1 MRHDRSILPTVRS
14 TGVSDSRPI
23 REEAMSRRPDFAAV
37 FAVVGTALFAPLP
50 FQGGDLARR
59 ITSAPDGLVKMT
71 YASRDGIC
79 GDGRNFIADSRA
91 GAGYDVW
98 FSEGMSF
105 SGPAP
110 DFAAKC
116 VAGPVRLLLVVRDHA
131 VVDVQPFVGPSSPA
145 TERAGTEIG
154 TVSVI
159 AISKY
164 LLDLAAHSRED
175 VSRTAMLAA
184 SVADSV
190 RVAGQLATM
199 ARDRLL
205 PTSVREGAV
214 RWTNRTGK
222 REGNRD
228 ALRAIRS
235 IAEDQEDQISVRE
248 RAIRVVAEDDDGSTY
263 LRALYPRLQDASLR
277 ERIVRVVAE
286 HGAKNDMDWVRTV
299 ALDKSERTSIRE
311 QAVKALAED
320 NDSRGLRA
328 LYDRLDDPALRER
341 VVRSMA
347 EIGDGDSKRW
357 LRDLAQRQSES
368 VAVRDRAIRSLGE
381 QGDLAFLERAY
392 GSIDDTSLR
401 ERIIRVMAEA
411 GGTETMTWLRGIA
424 RDSKESS
431 GLRERAVRSIAEGG
445 APTSD
450 LVSLY
455 DSISDRSI
463 RDRLVNIFADRGDKT
478 AREKLR
484 SIATGDPDEDLRRR
498 ATRKLTDSR

>member
-1 MRHDRSILPTVRS
+1 
-14 TGVSDSRPI
+14 
-23 REEAMSRRPDFAAV
+23 
-37 FAVVGTALFAPLP
+37 
-50 FQGGDLARR
+50 
-59 ITSAPDGLVKMT
+59 
-71 YASRDGIC
+71 
-79 GDGRNFIADSRA
+79 
-91 GAGYDVW
+91 
-98 FSEGMSF
+98 
-105 SGPAP
+105 
-110 DFAAKC
+110 
-116 VAGPVRLLLVVRDHA
+116 
-131 VVDVQPFVGPSSPA
+131 
-145 TERAGTEIG
+145 
-154 TVSVI
+154 
-159 AISKY
+159 
-164 LLDLAAHSRED
+164 
-175 VSRTAMLAA
+175 
-184 SVADSV
+184 
-190 RVAGQLATM
+190 
-199 ARDRLL
+199 
-205 PTSVREGAV
+205 
-214 RWTNRTGK
+214 
-222 REGNRD
+222 
-228 ALRAIRS
+228 
-235 IAEDQEDQISVRE
+235 
-248 RAIRVVAEDDDGSTY
+248 
-263 LRALYPRLQDASLR
+263 
-277 ERIVRVVAE
+277 
-286 HGAKNDMDWVRTV
+286 
-299 ALDKSERTSIRE
+299 
-311 QAVKALAED
+311 
-320 NDSRGLRA
+320 LRA